1 MLTATIRMLAHG
13 AAPRPHHRVD
23 RCTRRGLSANV
34 RPHRHHGARVLS
46 SSARCLAG
54 TDAVVRTEAPYS
66 ASPGHRHQPWSDRRV
81 RPPAGREGRRRAHGR
96 GLGHGLRAADR
107 QRRPRHPHQ
116 GGAPTQGYSM
126 AADERLRGDVGTCC
140 PARPRRPATR
150 WPSTRPAPRSTTSRS
165 APRSRCCSRDR
176 PRSSPWS
183 APSASAA
190 RRTSAAPR
198 RRTSTRRP
206 RSGSSAA
213 PASSTR
219 SG

>member
-1 MLTATIRMLAHG
+1 MLTATIRGMLAHKLRLALTTASIALG
-13 AAPRPHHRVD
+13 VAFLAGTFVLTD
-23 RCTRRGLSANV
+23 TMGLAS
-34 RPHRHHGARVLS
+34 RS
-46 SSARCLAG
+46 SSARSRRHRRG
-54 TDAVVRTEAPYS
+54 RPHRGAVLRQR
-66 ASPGHRHQPWSDRRV
+66 GHRHQPWPDRRV

-96 GLGHGLRAADR
+96 GLGHGYALLTDNDGRAILTKGA
-107 QRRPRHPHQ
+107 RPRRATAWP
-116 GGAPTQGYSM
+116 PTSGS
-126 AADERLRGDVGTCC
+126 AVTSTCC
-140 PARPRRPATR
+140 PARPGRPPTR